1 MTNNLHH
8 LKAAIETF
16 FFSLGLGYHHIQSIG
31 LEFLQRCGHQIRVNT
46 WTVSY
51 TKPVKTSK
59 YSLHIWTHF
68 VLPLIQLSFEEKSDN
83 VKNTSRFNK
92 DQSNHIEDF
101 IVFFVTFQLGQDF
114 SFGDNLSITCV
125 SAALC

>member
-1 MTNNLHH
+1 MR
-8 LKAAIETF
+8 F
-16 FFSLGLGYHHIQSIG
+16 FFILGLGYHHIEIIG

-83 VKNTSRFNK
+83 VKNISIFNK

-101 IVFFVTFQLGQDF
+101 IVFFCDISIRARFQF
-114 SFGDNLSITCV
+114 W
-125 SAALC
+125 